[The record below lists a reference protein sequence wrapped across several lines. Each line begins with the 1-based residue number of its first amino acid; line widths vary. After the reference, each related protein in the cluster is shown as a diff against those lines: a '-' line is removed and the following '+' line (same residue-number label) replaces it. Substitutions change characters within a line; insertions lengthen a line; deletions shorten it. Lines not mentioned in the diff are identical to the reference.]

1 MITPILQ
8 IVRNLTNFSHDKKR
22 TLFQITR
29 NTSTWFL
36 NPTFSKKSRNDLIL
50 ANLLPKLLQ
59 EELIPD
65 SHHTHVESQDSS
77 DHLWMCV
84 GITMSYECND
94 IHTRK
99 NSKKASSKWT
109 WQLGMI
115 MRMFNDRNPDDF
127 WSWTRV
133 RSVKTDRAREL
144 STWLWLWFTW
154 TSINDCPVRVLAMI
168 WIKRASLSR
177 KHYYWDKPTF
187 TLNPLSFLL

>member
-1 MITPILQ
+1 MTKKGPYSKSHAILQ
-8 IVRNLTNFSHDKKR
+8 HDSWIQLFQRNLGM
-22 TLFQITR
+22 
-29 NTSTWFL
+29 
-36 NPTFSKKSRNDLIL
+36 PENDLIL

-84 GITMSYECND
+84 GITMSYEWND